1 MKIFIEATS
10 DCKEKGQIQRAVN
23 CDNITVFF
31 PLDTSEIN
39 GTLNR
44 ARICFT
50 DGTYIDVMETYDELI
65 LKLLKA

>member
-65 LKLLKA
+65 SKLLKA